1 MRMSAVARHRN
12 SMPKENSK
20 SQIEKRKKAEER
32 YRSRICCKKCKQSN
46 ITLYKVKDNYYC
58 KDCKEKLKK
67 KIKD

>member
-12 SMPKENSK
+12 FMPKEKSK
-20 SQIEKRKKAEER
+20 SQIEKRKKAEEI
-32 YRSRICCKKCKQSN
+32 YRHRICCKKCKESKT
-46 ITLYKVKDNYYC
+46 TLYKVKDNYYC